1 MRIGLTIGA
10 LALGLLGFQPAHAQS
25 ENAVIVFDASGS
37 MWGQID
43 GVSKIEIARNV
54 MGDLLRDWDPARHL
68 GVVAYGHR
76 QAGRCDDIETV
87 IEVGP
92 LDLESALSTIN
103 RLQPRGRT
111 PLTDAVRMAAE
122 DLSYEDKPA
131 TVILLSDGVE
141 TCNAD
146 PCALGRELAQRGVNF
161 TAHVIGFD
169 IAEGDRADLICL
181 AESTGGLFLPA
192 DSAGELSSALTQV
205 AAVRTVPEEPVTE
218 EPPPPQIAE
227 ATLDAPDEAPAGAQ
241 ISVAWT
247 GREAGSDFITIVETG
262 AAVGAYNDYARTSSG
277 SPVTFL
283 APDAIG
289 NYEVRYVEHGSNRT
303 VASRPIKLIPV
314 EATIDAPDEI
324 PAGSQVTVHW
334 TGPDNRSDYLTIVEA
349 GAPEGSY
356 NNYIRT
362 ATGNPVE
369 LLAPDGL
376 GNYEIR
382 YVVNQSGRTLVARP
396 IKLIQVEATIDAPDE
411 IPAGSQV
418 TVHWTGPDNRS
429 DYLTI
434 VEAGAPEGSYNNYI
448 RTATGNPVELLAPDG
463 LGNYEIRYVVNQSGR
478 TLVARPVRLAPV
490 SGSVEALTAI
500 VPGGRFQVAWEG
512 PDNPSDYITI
522 VAVGAP
528 EGSYTEYARTR
539 TGNPVQLRA
548 PAEAGEYEIRYVIN
562 QSGRTLT
569 SRTVTVGGMEVTLT
583 VNGQVAPGGVV
594 EVEWTG
600 PGRFEDFIQ
609 IVPAGSAD
617 NAPPLR
623 ETRSTQGSPLQL
635 FAPPQAG
642 DFELRYRAS
651 DSGEVLARIPLP
663 VGAAR

>member
-396 IKLIQVEATIDAPDE
+396 
-411 IPAGSQV
+411 
-418 TVHWTGPDNRS
+418 
-429 DYLTI
+429 
-434 VEAGAPEGSYNNYI
+434 
-448 RTATGNPVELLAPDG
+448 
-463 LGNYEIRYVVNQSGR
+463 
-478 TLVARPVRLAPV
+478 VRLAPV